1 MEKYLKKIKP
11 KYYWLIAFI
20 LTAIT
25 YAITFSYMGLLGN
38 GKYIIARSDLKQ
50 QYIPFIEYFCSV
62 LRGEHDYW
70 FSWSLNMGTGTALL
84 FAYYTL
90 SPFNLIYLILGED
103 MALTATAFVIVLKAA
118 TAAATF
124 QIFITKYLRK
134 SYYETVL
141 FAMMYALCGFQ
152 VCYYFDL
159 MWMDA
164 FYMLPVIGIGI
175 IKLIRERK
183 FMCLLLA
190 YAYVFGVNFYMG
202 YIIGISS
209 FFLLVFCFLFKINCR
224 KLKENIKII
233 VNYGISVVCALML
246 TAIIWFPAA
255 IQLFKNIEK
264 SYPSFSM
271 DQCNILFLYNNLFMG
286 QMQTLNGVTPF
297 IYCGLLSA
305 ILLPLYI
312 VNRRISK
319 KKRIYVLVSL
329 LWFVCLFLVEPLNKM
344 MHAFDKPEMF
354 GHRFSYVFSFLITTI
369 CCEQFIYLR
378 KIKQKTIYILMGFN
392 LAVFIACY
400 ILYPIVWNEDFNANT
415 WLALGINILFFALW
429 IYIIRQ
435 IQKKKWNVLTYRV
448 VMSFCLMLEL
458 GVNAALCMNR
468 MEHTVMKRESYE
480 IWSEIQENTFAKIEK
495 TENKD
500 DFYRIL
506 YMNPSNLNQGY
517 IYDYNAVENFNSSE
531 HAAVLN
537 AMEKLGIGRGVHIV
551 RGPGTTPITRSLL
564 DIKYIIGGNRMEWEL
579 DSNEYYLTYEKNEQA
594 LSLGYMVEEAILNY
608 EFEESPFANQDNLL
622 SMMTGLNI
630 HCFERTGMEMHVESG
645 KYVKTDEATYLFHEE
660 DKEGDSKFN
669 FIADNDGRSFYI
681 YLSQDRYLD
690 STGGADMPWIET
702 NDVTSTL
709 ENTVVLPEFIPARIV
724 QIGTDEKGNYAFSI
738 VLPEEL
744 EADYYNKAYFCYYDD
759 SEFQR
764 AYNIL
769 REQQWNI
776 KEYKDGYV
784 KGTIDVEKKGIMFT
798 SIPYDEGWT
807 ILVNGVETETIPLLD
822 NAFMGIKLEKGSFDI
837 EMFFEPFGG
846 KEGKMV
852 SEITFIMIILA
863 NVGAFWVRK
872 KSTRNNENNIVKM
885 KEI

>member
-1 MEKYLKKIKP
+1 MEKCLKKIKP
-11 KYYWLIAFI
+11 KYYWLVAFI

-70 FSWSLNMGTGTALL
+70 FSWTLNMGTGTALL

-90 SPFNLIYLILGED
+90 SPFNLIYLILGD
-103 MALTATAFVIVLKAA
+103 DLALTATALVIVLKAA
-118 TAAATF
+118 AAAATF
-124 QIFITKYLRK
+124 QIFITKYLKK

-183 FMCLLLA
+183 FMCLLIA

-202 YIIGISS
+202 YIVGVGS
-209 FFLLVFCFLFKINCR
+209 FFLFVFGFLYRINSR
-224 KLKENIKII
+224 KFRENVKII
-233 VNYGISVVCALML
+233 MNFGISVVCALML
-246 TAIIWFPAA
+246 TAIIWLPAA

-264 SYPSFSM
+264 NYPSFSM
-271 DQCNILFLYNNLFMG
+271 NKCNILFLYNNLFMG
-286 QMQTLNGVTPF
+286 QLQTLNGVTPF
-297 IYCGLLSA
+297 IYCGLLSV

-329 LWFVCLFLVEPLNKM
+329 LWFACLFLIEPLNMM
-344 MHAFDKPEMF
+344 MHAFDRPEMF
-354 GHRFSYVFSFLITTI
+354 GHRFSYVFSFLITTV

-378 KIKQKTIYILMGFN
+378 KIKKKTIYILMGFN
-392 LAVFIACY
+392 LAVFIVCH

-415 WLALGINILFFALW
+415 WFALGINSLFFAIW

-435 IQKKKWNVLTYRV
+435 IQKKNWNVLTYRV

-458 GVNAALCMNR
+458 GGNAAMCMNR
-468 MEHTVMKRESYE
+468 MEHTVMEQENYS
-480 IWSEIQENTFAKIEK
+480 IWSQIQENTFAKIEDD
-495 TENKD
+495 ENED

-506 YMNPSNLNQGY
+506 YMNPSNLNQGF

-531 HAAVLN
+531 HAAALK
-537 AMEKLGIGRGVHIV
+537 AMERLGIGRGVHIV

-564 DIKYIIGGNRMEWEL
+564 NIKYMIGGNQVEWEL
-579 DSNEYYLTYEKNEQA
+579 DGNAFYLAYEKNEQA
-594 LSLGYMVEEAILNY
+594 LSLGYMVKEDIRNY
-608 EFEESPFANQDNLL
+608 QFEESPFVNQDNLL
-622 SMMTGLNI
+622 STMTGLDIN
-630 HCFERTGMEMHVESG
+630 CFERIGMEMSIESG

-660 DKEGDSKFN
+660 DKAGDSEFN
-669 FIADNDGRSFYI
+669 FKAGNDGRPLYVYF
-681 YLSQDRYLD
+681 SQDRYLD
-690 STGGADMPWIET
+690 QTGGADMPWIET
-702 NDVTSTL
+702 NDVTYTL
-709 ENTVVLPEFIPARIV
+709 ENTVVTPELLPPRIV
-724 QIGTDEKGNYAFSI
+724 QIGTDEEGNYAFSI
-738 VLPEEL
+738 VMPEEL

-764 AYNIL
+764 GYNVL
-769 REQQWNI
+769 KEQQWNI

-784 KGTIDVEKKGIMFT
+784 KGTIDVAEKGIMFT

-807 ILVNGVETETIPLLD
+807 ILVNGVETESAELLD
-822 NAFMGIKLEKGSFDI
+822 NAFIGVELEKGSFEI
-837 EMFFEPFGG
+837 EMFYEPLGK
-846 KEGKMV
+846 KEGEMV
-852 SEITFIMIILA
+852 SVITLAVIIMVNIASILI
-863 NVGAFWVRK
+863 K
-872 KSTRNNENNIVKM
+872 KKLLKKGVS
-885 KEI
+885 